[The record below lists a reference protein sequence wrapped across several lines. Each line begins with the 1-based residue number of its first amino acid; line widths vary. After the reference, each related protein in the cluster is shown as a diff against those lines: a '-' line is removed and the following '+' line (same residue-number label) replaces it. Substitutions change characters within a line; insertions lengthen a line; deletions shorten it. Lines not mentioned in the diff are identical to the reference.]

1 MVAKLAKPEK
11 QNKHAEFEARKS
23 VATANEIQHW
33 FYQHTFGLPVGQ
45 NILWSET
52 VWKTPSNP
60 MQVGFERQ
68 EGLRRTPFFKHHTIV

>member
-23 VATANEIQHW
+23 VATANGIQHW

-60 MQVGFERQ
+60 
-68 EGLRRTPFFKHHTIV
+68 GLKDKKD